1 MGLMCAATDNARY
14 LEVKGQL
21 ATNTGQFSAPFYGR
35 VILHPETGRMDI
47 HINCFIE
54 TVGSLTGTSQFGYFT
69 LRNLLQ
75 QCGVSALSA
84 VKGQA
89 VAIVT
94 PFGNT
99 AGADSTTMMGR
110 ASLVA
115 QIEEPATGTFSIAR
129 LYGDGLTVGGW
140 PVDMPNVIVAG
151 RGYAMDFYG
160 LQYE

>member
-21 ATNTGQFSAPFYGR
+21 ATNTGQFSAPFYGQ

-75 QCGVSALSA
+75 QCGVSGMAA
-84 VKGQA
+84 TKGVIA
-89 VAIVT
+89 MVT

-99 AGADSTTMMGR
+99 AGTDGTSMMGR
-110 ASLVA
+110 AGLVA
-115 QIEEPATGTFSIAR
+115 QVADAAAGTFSIAR
-129 LYGDGLTVGGW
+129 LYSDGLAVGGW
-140 PVDMPNVIVAG
+140 PVNAVNVIVAG